1 MESWEAEQSVLKRS
15 RAERR
20 IIKQSGAVCLEA
32 EQSADEDNKREW
44 NGEFGSGSEGFKK

>member
-32 EQSADEDNKREW
+32 EQRIMKRSG
-44 NGEFGSGSEGFKK
+44 GE

>member
-20 IIKQSGAVCLEA
+20 IIKQSGAVCLQA
-32 EQSADEDNKREW
+32 EQSADVDNEREG
-44 NGEFGSGSEGFKK
+44 NGEFGSGSEDIKK